1 MVKVERSKP
10 APKTLQTA
18 KKKGK
23 GSYRR
28 EDVIDRLRE
37 DFHDKC
43 YLCETKGLQDP
54 EVEHRLPHQN
64 GKNLKRKYDWN
75 NLFWSCGHC
84 NNVKNKYYYSKNI
97 IDCCKVDPEE
107 LLVFVAADESI
118 QIEPV
123 NKKKRSAK
131 VTADLLNDVYNLTN
145 TGIRLAACDNRVKG
159 VFIQMN
165 LLFNAI
171 NNYIDD
177 SSNKD
182 YEDTLKALLSRES
195 EYAAFKRSYIREN
208 KDLYPDVYGLIDEE

>member
-1 MVKVERSKP
+1 MVKIERSKP
-10 APKTLQTA
+10 APKSLQIA

-28 EDVIDRLRE
+28 DDVIDRLRE

-43 YLCETKGLQDP
+43 YLCETMGLQDP

-64 GKNLKRKYDWN
+64 GKDLKRKYDWN

-84 NNVKNKYYYSKNI
+84 NNVKNRYYYSKNI

-107 LLVFVAADESI
+107 LLLFIAADESI
-118 QIEPV
+118 QIEPM

>member
-10 APKTLQTA
+10 APKSLQIA

-107 LLVFVAADESI
+107 LLVFIAADESI
-118 QIEPV
+118 QIEPM

>member
-1 MVKVERSKP
+1 MVKIERSKP
-10 APKTLQTA
+10 APKSLQIA

>member
-10 APKTLQTA
+10 APKSLQIA

-118 QIEPV
+118 QIEPM
-123 NKKKRSAK
+123 NKRKRSAK

>member
-1 MVKVERSKP
+1 MVKIERSKP
-10 APKTLQTA
+10 APKSLQIA

-28 EDVIDRLRE
+28 DDVIDRLRE

-43 YLCETKGLQDP
+43 YLCETMGLQDP

-64 GKNLKRKYDWN
+64 GKDLKRKYDWN

-84 NNVKNKYYYSKNI
+84 NNVKNRYYYSKNI

-107 LLVFVAADESI
+107 LLVFIAADESI
-118 QIEPV
+118 QIEPM